1 MVPPLPA
8 LAIGEALKARAPAD
22 CIGDATAAAFRVV
35 KRERRGLR
43 RRKRLDG
50 REAAIF
56 AVVEGMAM
64 WWWFGVVE
72 FALRTIIGDVEI
84 EIGWLEL
91 CCAALSRVAVHNL
104 TCGRICTLR
113 VR

>member
-22 CIGDATAAAFRVV
+22 CIGDAAAAFGLV

-43 RRKRLDG
+43 RRKRGDG

-56 AVVEGMAM
+56 AVVGDMAM
-64 WWWFGVVE
+64 WWWSGVVE
-72 FALRTIIGDVEI
+72 FTLRTINGDVEV

-91 CCAALSRVAVHNL
+91 CCAALSCDAVHIL
-104 TCGRICTLR
+104 TCGRMCTLV